1 MGPALLSPIHTRSA
15 QTQID
20 LTVIR
25 AREVAVQTRTKIVN
39 AVRGMVKSTGHRLPP
54 SSSVTFARKATEVCP
69 AVLQPALVPLIR
81 LIQTLTDEIEAYDRL
96 VVETARVY
104 PETQAIQTIH
114 GVGALTAVELA
125 QRVFTAT

>member
-1 MGPALLSPIHTRSA
+1 M
-15 QTQID
+15 
-20 LTVIR
+20 IR

-54 SSSVTFARKATEVCP
+54 SSTVTFARKATEVCP

-81 LIQTLTDEIEAYDRL
+81 LIQTLPDEIEAYDRL

-114 GVGALTAVELA
+114 GVGALTAVAFVLVLNNDGQRFKRDSALRRWGLSLA
-125 QRVFTAT
+125 SHG

>member
-1 MGPALLSPIHTRSA
+1 M
-15 QTQID
+15 
-20 LTVIR
+20 IR

-54 SSSVTFARKATEVCP
+54 SSTVTFARKATEVCP
-69 AVLQPALVPLIR
+69 AVFQPALVPLIR

-114 GVGALTAVELA
+114 GVGALTAVAFVLVLNNDGQRFKRDSALRRWGLSLA
-125 QRVFTAT
+125 SHG

>member
-1 MGPALLSPIHTRSA
+1 M
-15 QTQID
+15 
-20 LTVIR
+20 IR

-54 SSSVTFARKATEVCP
+54 SSTVTFARKATEVCP

-81 LIQTLTDEIEAYDRL
+81 LIQTLTDEIEAYVRL

-114 GVGALTAVELA
+114 GVGALTAVAFVLVLNNDGQRFKRDSALRRWGLSLA
-125 QRVFTAT
+125 SHG